1 MVIPIASKLTPD
13 LEIHAPV
20 YVDEIL
26 GVGSNKTIEKTIWNT
41 KKLEEEKKFR
51 FNRKKSKYMVMNTG
65 REKEE
70 PVCGEV
76 KDRMIEMIN
85 EYKYL
90 GIWFTQN
97 NKLYKQLDE
106 NKSRMMIML
115 RNIRKIASSDSVGRK
130 SAEVQRMLYE
140 SIVIPA
146 ITYNPEVITNLSA
159 KEMEEIERLQKIALT
174 ELFQL
179 PGSAPYWGI
188 LNETGMWTLKCRI
201 IYKRLMLHRHL
212 MISDNGRV
220 AKAIL
225 LEQKKYEI
233 NDCLMSEMKSDAE
246 ELNVNLDALHEMKTK
261 KSEMKKLLK
270 MRIGG
275 LMRREAEKKIATI
288 KKLRFLKGSEFGEK
302 EYNNYETLRC

>member
-1 MVIPIASKLTPD
+1 
-13 LEIHAPV
+13 
-20 YVDEIL
+20 
-26 GVGSNKTIEKTIWNT
+26 
-41 KKLEEEKKFR
+41 
-51 FNRKKSKYMVMNTG
+51 MNTG

-76 KDRMIEMIN
+76 KDGMIEMIH

-90 GIWFTQN
+90 GIWFTQD

-106 NKSRMMIML
+106 NKSRMMIMI

-146 ITYNPEVITNLSA
+146 ITYNLEVITNLSA

-212 MISDNGRV
+212 MISDDGRV

-246 ELNVNLDALHEMKTK
+246 ELNVNLDALHEMKQK
-261 KSEMKKLLK
+261 NPK
-270 MRIGG
+270 
-275 LMRREAEKKIATI
+275 
-288 KKLRFLKGSEFGEK
+288 
-302 EYNNYETLRC
+302 